1 MAHILSTLERVSE
14 TGDPGQRIFDE
25 LFRLRPDYE
34 PLFIL
39 DTDGSVRGSMLTS
52 CFDCIIGLAS
62 GDKTRARLELD
73 AAYLSQTGYGLDNGE
88 VNLVFDVIYKVI
100 KGELN
105 SSWTD
110 QDDQAWK
117 MLLMEFEKIRQQSAF

>member
-1 MAHILSTLERVSE
+1 MPPISVIL
-14 TGDPGQRIFDE
+14 
-25 LFRLRPDYE
+25 
-34 PLFIL
+34 
-39 DTDGSVRGSMLTS
+39 
-52 CFDCIIGLAS
+52 
-62 GDKTRARLELD
+62 
-73 AAYLSQTGYGLDNGE
+73 GYGLDNGE